1 MTFPD
6 LTPEFSYGCLNK
18 LQIHVLCVA
27 VFSTVRRRPAVFL
40 ARDRADAHDYSWTAE
55 ATALRF
61 SKRAYLTY
69 LYGEEAASICSAILY
84 AQRLSW
90 TPQRR
95 KLIPNQQCL
104 RI

>member
-1 MTFPD
+1 MALPD
-6 LTPEFSYGCLNK
+6 LTPEFSYGCLNE
-18 LQIHVLCVA
+18 LQIHLLCVA
-27 VFSTVRRRPAVFL
+27 VCSTVRRRPAVFFS
-40 ARDRADAHDYSWTAE
+40 RNRADAHDYSWTAE

-61 SKRAYLTY
+61 PKRAYLTY
-69 LYGEEAASICSAILY
+69 FYSEEATGIRSAVLY

-95 KLIPNQQCL
+95 KLISNQRCL